1 VTIDKA
7 ALRALS
13 REQRDAHAAR
23 RGDAAPS
30 DLARHVLDTVPIP
43 DGAAI
48 SGYWPMAS
56 EMDPRPLMAALVA
69 RGHRLCLPVVE
80 ARGVALI
87 FRAWT
92 PGDALVEAVFGTR
105 VPTANQDVI
114 TPDVLLVPLL
124 AFDRA
129 GHRLGYGGGYYDR
142 TLAAMSDPL
151 AIGIAYGFQEVDKVP
166 HAAHDQRLDWMVTE
180 LGAARRR

>member
-1 VTIDKA
+1 MTIDKT

-13 REQRDAHAAR
+13 RERRDSRVAR
-23 RGDAAPS
+23 LGDAAPR
-30 DLARHVLDTVPIP
+30 DLARHVLDAVPIP

-48 SGYWPMAS
+48 SGYWPMAG
-56 EMDPRPLMAALVA
+56 EMDPRPLMAALIA

-80 ARGVALI
+80 GRGAALV

-105 VPTANQDVI
+105 VPTPDQDAM
-114 TPDVLLVPLL
+114 TPDALLVPLL

-142 TLAAMSDPL
+142 TLAALSDPL
-151 AIGIAYGFQEVDKVP
+151 AIGIAFGFQEVDEVP
-166 HAAHDQRLDWMVTE
+166 HDAHDQTLDWVVTE
-180 LGAARRR
+180 LGTARCR